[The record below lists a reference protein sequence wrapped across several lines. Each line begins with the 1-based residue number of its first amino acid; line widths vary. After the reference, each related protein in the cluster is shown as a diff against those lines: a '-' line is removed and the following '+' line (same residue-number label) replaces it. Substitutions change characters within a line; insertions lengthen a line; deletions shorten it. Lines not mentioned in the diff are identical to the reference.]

1 MWYPSSSQ
9 NPGWS
14 WSNEFETAH
23 PFGAF
28 PEIEM
33 RNQQP
38 SRTAVFGGERL
49 AFVAGRDHP
58 LAADEILDGK
68 IGHVAAVAMNHG
80 EWGGRF

>member
-1 MWYPSSSQ
+1 
-9 NPGWS
+9 
-14 WSNEFETAH
+14 
-23 PFGAF
+23 
-28 PEIEM
+28 M

-68 IGHVAAVAMNHG
+68 IGRVPAVAMNHG